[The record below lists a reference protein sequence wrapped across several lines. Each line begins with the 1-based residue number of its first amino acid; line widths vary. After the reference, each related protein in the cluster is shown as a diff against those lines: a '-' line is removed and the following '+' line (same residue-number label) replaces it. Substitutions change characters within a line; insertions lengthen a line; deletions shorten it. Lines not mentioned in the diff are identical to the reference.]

1 MQLSQSALFQ
11 LSCAS
16 FIAGLLLSF
25 FCDIL
30 YMARLWLIP
39 SDIRYT
45 VPAIRKRYASRVKK
59 GVPKKRRSLK
69 IAIFLSDVFFCLVS
83 AVTLILLL
91 YWLNNGAFRAAAP
104 FCMAIGFWL
113 CHISISKWVRVTL
126 QWLAFGIETVLYT
139 LLLPIKRLFAWM
151 AKTHKKNAQR
161 RHLAHL
167 SKQRQ
172 IYTKQELQNIE
183 KTMGKLLPIRIKTRR
198 QKGDYLAK

>member
-30 YMARLWLIP
+30 YMTRLWLIP

-45 VPAIRKRYASRVKK
+45 VPAIQKRHASRVNKR
-59 GVPKKRRSLK
+59 VPKKRRCLK
-69 IAIFLSDVFFCLVS
+69 IAIFLSDVLFCLVS

-91 YWLNNGAFRAAAP
+91 YWLNNGTFRAAAP

-183 KTMGKLLPIRIKTRR
+183 KAMGKLLPIRIKTRR
-198 QKGDYLAK
+198 QKGDNLAK